1 MKAPNNDVT
10 IAPNFQLRLQYFLNW
25 CLTLHYY
32 QFPLLPKR
40 IIQIISLPNSQALFD
55 GTNSIA
61 KKRHGVTKQEI
72 WLQHRVSAIGWLFTL
87 GWPPFSSI
95 SPQIRVGQGQGL
107 CFFPTCSIAQ
117 PDASSTSSEPV
128 QASTGFFWVHI
139 HVKRIHSV
147 DKVHRKRIHF
157 RGSADCR
164 VYHHSQILYIDS
176 ADGEEHAASRSTR
189 GSLMEH

>member
-95 SPQIRVGQGQGL
+95 SSQIRVGQGQGL
-107 CFFPTCSIAQ
+107 CFFPTCSIAHVSRMPQ
-117 PDASSTSSEPV
+117 APLPNRSRLLPAFFGSTSMWKGFIRWTKCIENEFILGEVLIVGFTITHKSST
-128 QASTGFFWVHI
+128 
-139 HVKRIHSV
+139 
-147 DKVHRKRIHF
+147 
-157 RGSADCR
+157 
-164 VYHHSQILYIDS
+164 
-176 ADGEEHAASRSTR
+176 
-189 GSLMEH
+189 

>member
-87 GWPPFSSI
+87 GWPPFSFI
-95 SPQIRVGQGQGL
+95 SSQIFELGRDRD
-107 CFFPTCSIAQ
+107 F
-117 PDASSTSSEPV
+117 ASSPLVQSLSRMPQAPLPNRSRLLPAFFGSTSMWKGFIRWTKCIENEFILGEVLIVGFTITHKS
-128 QASTGFFWVHI
+128 ST
-139 HVKRIHSV
+139 
-147 DKVHRKRIHF
+147 
-157 RGSADCR
+157 
-164 VYHHSQILYIDS
+164 
-176 ADGEEHAASRSTR
+176 
-189 GSLMEH
+189 